1 MFITFCNMNGLCI
14 LFFSI
19 KLPPI
24 SKGDVDDG
32 KGININI
39 GKGQDHNTKKSF
51 SISRVQFD
59 RRSELGTLGDMK
71 VFFTYVT
78 HPCDNQESNTQ
89 LVGYNIIHVKAI
101 VHDSQH

>member
-1 MFITFCNMNGLCI
+1 MYV
-14 LFFSI
+14 FFSI
-19 KLPPI
+19 TLPPT

-39 GKGQDHNTKKSF
+39 GKGHEHNTKKSF

-59 RRSELGTLGDMK
+59 RRSELGTLGDME

-78 HPCDNQESNTQ
+78 HPYDNQKSNTQ
-89 LVGYNIIHVKAI
+89 LVRYYIIHVKATYCA
-101 VHDSQH
+101 